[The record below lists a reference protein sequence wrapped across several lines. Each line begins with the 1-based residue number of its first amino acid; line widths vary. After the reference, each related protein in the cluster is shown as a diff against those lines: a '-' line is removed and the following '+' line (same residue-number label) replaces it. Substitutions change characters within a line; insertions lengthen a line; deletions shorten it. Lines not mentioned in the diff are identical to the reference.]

1 MDATVREKNRYGSG
15 VEIVSRNGDCTV
27 YRLFDSTGELVMT
40 SYAVIPGDDFIYN
53 YVHNQK
59 I

>member
-27 YRLFDSTGELVMT
+27 YRLFDSTGEQMC
-40 SYAVIPGDDFIYN
+40 IRDRG
-53 YVHNQK
+53 K
-59 I
+59 ITNPCPLERL